1 MVVIKIVSYICI
13 KQNKGTMSTIK
24 LSTIEA
30 YRSERENANAKGDC
44 AVRAFATFFDI
55 SYEAARTKLNE
66 FNGSRDCV
74 RGTLGSAIYRAAL
87 KYGSERGIEITK
99 HSLGRR
105 QAKVKNIVNSEDKA
119 LIIARGHATACMNGV
134 HYGNLT
140 QEDSDS
146 KKYRNDD
153 NQYVVEYYTM
163 KIFDLNKYLSGGVI

>member
-24 LSTIEA
+24 LSTLNA
-30 YRSERENANAKGDC
+30 YRNERENANAKGDC

-66 FNGSRDCV
+66 FNGNRDAV
-74 RGTLGSAIYRAAL
+74 KGTLGTAIHRAAL

-99 HSLGRR
+99 HTLGRR
-105 QAKVKNIVNSEDKA
+105 NSKVKHIVNSEEKA
-119 LIIARGHATACMNGV
+119 LIVSRNHATACMNGV

-140 QEDSDS
+140 QEESDN
-146 KKYRNDD
+146 KTYRNDD

-163 KIFDLNKYLSGGVI
+163 RIFDLNKYLSGGVI